1 MTGLRGKEGTGSTCF
16 SAQTAESNAEE
27 GAVLCTAGADA
38 AVGNRTESTGDPAR
52 LIRLPPCFTNEL
64 AVIEDK
70 ATVSSYFFCHYSSLY
85 LTLPSSVWEAF
96 TTSEDNKGD
105 SRGES

>member
-1 MTGLRGKEGTGSTCF
+1 MTGLRGKEGTGSACF
-16 SAQTAESNAEE
+16 SAQTAESNAEK

-70 ATVSSYFFCHYSSLY
+70 ATVSSYFFLPLLIALPYTIQLSLEGFHY
-85 LTLPSSVWEAF
+85 
-96 TTSEDNKGD
+96 K
-105 SRGES
+105 